1 MAGRQLSWMG
11 SEPTAGK
18 ERAMD
23 KKTMSDGVIRYFQ
36 GSPRDFTPI
45 TVSADFAA
53 LVRPKCLGG
62 EEGSNG
68 KESVKKPGLAWRP
81 TP

>member
-1 MAGRQLSWMG
+1 
-11 SEPTAGK
+11 
-18 ERAMD
+18 MD
-23 KKTMSDGVIRYFQ
+23 KEKMSDGVIRYFQ
-36 GSPRDFTPI
+36 GSAREFTPI

-53 LVRPKCLGG
+53 LARPKSLDV
-62 EEGSNG
+62 EEGANW